1 MLANDTIGTGPRLQM
16 LSADETFNDAV
27 ETAFMRWSDAV
38 RLAPKLRTMR
48 MARCQDGEAFAVLA
62 TNPQIRHGVKLDL
75 QLIEA
80 DRVSGELRWFED
92 DTSVDGISYDRWGN
106 PTDYRVLKYHPRR
119 HPVYAGGRCDPH
131 SGGIHDSHLP
141 SGSSGIASRSS
152 RDHTGTAAVCSVAA
166 I

>member
-62 TNPQIRHGVKLDL
+62 TNPKIRHGAGSKM
-75 QLIEA
+75 IP
-80 DRVSGELRWFED
+80 VSTESRMTVGE
-92 DTSVDGISYDRWGN
+92 I
-106 PTDYRVLKYHPRR
+106 RR
-119 HPVYAGGRCDPH
+119 T
-131 SGGIHDSHLP
+131 
-141 SGSSGIASRSS
+141 
-152 RDHTGTAAVCSVAA
+152 TGF
-166 I
+166 